1 MLPLAIEDIKTRVLI
16 GQSENGGKAEEI
28 KIGMLT
34 MDEHGELKIIEEKSK
49 KSTALTVASNQHN
62 QLLAQYFEDDFEE
75 VNEEPNDYVKNLV
88 VRTFVPLPTVIEE
101 IDVERS

>member
-34 MDEHGELKIIEEKSK
+34 MDEHGGLKSLK
-49 KSTALTVASNQHN
+49 KNRKKV
-62 QLLAQYFEDDFEE
+62 QLLQWHLINIINF
-75 VNEEPNDYVKNLV
+75 
-88 VRTFVPLPTVIEE
+88 
-101 IDVERS
+101 

>member
-1 MLPLAIEDIKTRVLI
+1 M
-16 GQSENGGKAEEI
+16 
-28 KIGMLT
+28 
-34 MDEHGELKIIEEKSK
+34 
-49 KSTALTVASNQHN
+49 ASNQHN